1 MRFSKSIKQLFNY
14 NLIANFI
21 IINRE
26 KSSFIIYKFL
36 KKIKREY
43 MNIKYNKSFHYDYAI
58 KYIFRANKKYNTK
71 NEKLFEPM

>member
-14 NLIANFI
+14 NLTANFI
-21 IINRE
+21 IINLHL
-26 KSSFIIYKFL
+26 SLINFL
-36 KKIKREY
+36 LRLKIKREY
-43 MNIKYNKSFHYDYAI
+43 MNTKYNKSFHYDYAI